1 MGLQKET
8 TEVKGLSQT
17 TLKEFL
23 SQPGL
28 SLMMVTLIT
37 WMRQCQVSTKFL
49 FFPFSHWSFGCKW
62 LCTAHIETVGKKYFS
77 PIHRKK
83 KKKVGE
89 RLNHFPKMSKL
100 VVCKERI
107 KKPRPDQQIFLMA
120 FGEVNRN
127 SHITELTVGSHH
139 IPSKYRISLSW
150 KRAQAGNSTDTVPSL
165 CPPQMVM
172 WPWTPNTSSL
182 ELRPLEEKTIHV

>member
-1 MGLQKET
+1 MDASDYAQH
-8 TEVKGLSQT
+8 
-17 TLKEFL
+17 TLKQWEKNT
-23 SQPGL
+23 S
-28 SLMMVTLIT
+28 V
-37 WMRQCQVSTKFL
+37 
-49 FFPFSHWSFGCKW
+49 PFTG
-62 LCTAHIETVGKKYFS
+62 
-77 PIHRKK
+77 K

-139 IPSKYRISLSW
+139 IPSKYRISLS
-150 KRAQAGNSTDTVPSL
+150 
-165 CPPQMVM
+165 
-172 WPWTPNTSSL
+172 
-182 ELRPLEEKTIHV
+182 

>member
-1 MGLQKET
+1 MGLQKKT
-8 TEVKGLSQT
+8 TEVKGLSRK

-23 SQPGL
+23 SQLGL

-37 WMRQCQVSTKFL
+37 WMIVSSFYKIPLFPIFILNLWTQVTMHST
-49 FFPFSHWSFGCKW
+49 HWSN
-62 LCTAHIETVGKKYFS
+62 GKKILQS
-77 PIHRKK
+77 HSQEE

-107 KKPRPDQQIFLMA
+107 KKPRPDRQIFLMA

-139 IPSKYRISLSW
+139 IPSKYRVSLS
-150 KRAQAGNSTDTVPSL
+150 
-165 CPPQMVM
+165 
-172 WPWTPNTSSL
+172 
-182 ELRPLEEKTIHV
+182 